1 MAESIKQKPTRLA
14 GPGLPDFRNL
24 GVMLRVLL
32 VVNLLALL
40 TVALRADELE
50 RLTAELALMA
60 GRVELPLLLAVLLL
74 YLLGPALRRLG
85 ARAGQA
91 AVFGVASLAVM
102 FSSPLTGADAPA
114 LLRALAWSWL
124 AAAIALLYF
133 DYRSWRFTPAL
144 AEARLM
150 ALTARIR
157 PHFFFNSLNGV
168 LGVIRSDPRRAERA
182 LEELADLFRAL
193 MQDHRERVPLR
204 DEVELCER
212 YVDLERLRLGDRLSV
227 RWEFG
232 GGGASRGDAGS
243 VAGGAIGK
251 LDPVN
256 ATLRGA
262 PGPAAARAEARAS
275 LLEVRA
281 SLLEARVPPLL
292 LQPLLE
298 NAVYHGIE
306 PSTEAGEVVVRVDR
320 RGEVLS
326 LEVDNPVCDAVRH
339 HAGNR
344 MALDNIRERLMLFY
358 DLEAGLEIDEGGGRY
373 RVRIRLPYRTSD

>member
-40 TVALRADELE
+40 TVALRADDAG
-50 RLTAELALMA
+50 RLAADLALMA

-74 YLLGPALRRLG
+74 YLLGPALLRLR

-91 AVFGVASLAVM
+91 AVFAVASLAVM
-102 FSSPLTGADAPA
+102 ISSPLTGAEAPA

-227 RWEFG
+227 RWAFG
-232 GGGASRGDAGS
+232 GEGASGGDAGS
-243 VAGGAIGK
+243 VAGGAIGE

-256 ATLRGA
+256 ATPRAGA
-262 PGPAAARAEARAS
+262 GLEAARAEARAS
-275 LLEVRA
+275 LLD
-281 SLLEARVPPLL
+281 ARVPPLL

-358 DLEAGLEIDEGGGRY
+358 DLEAGLEIEEGGGRY
-373 RVRIRLPYRTSD
+373 RVRIRLPYRTRD

>member
-1 MAESIKQKPTRLA
+1 MLESIKQKPAGLA

-40 TVALRADELE
+40 TVALRADDAG
-50 RLTAELALMA
+50 RLAAELALMA

-85 ARAGQA
+85 VRAGQA
-91 AVFGVASLAVM
+91 AVFGVASLAVLA
-102 FSSPLTGADAPA
+102 SSPLTGTDAPA
-114 LLRALAWSWL
+114 LVRALAWSWL

-193 MQDHRERVPLR
+193 MQDNRERVPLR

-212 YVDLERLRLGDRLSV
+212 YVDLERLRLGERLSV

-232 GGGASRGDAGS
+232 
-243 VAGGAIGK
+243 
-251 LDPVN
+251 
-256 ATLRGA
+256 
-262 PGPAAARAEARAS
+262 PAAGLGAEAAAADARER
-275 LLEVRA
+275 LLD
-281 SLLEARVPPLL
+281 ARVPPLL

-306 PSTEAGEVVVRVDR
+306 PSTETGEVVVRVER

-358 DLEAGLEIDEGGGRY
+358 DLEASLEIEEGGGRY
-373 RVRIRLPYRTSD
+373 RVRIRLPYRKSD

>member
-40 TVALRADELE
+40 TVALRADDAG
-50 RLTAELALMA
+50 RLAADLALMA

-74 YLLGPALRRLG
+74 YLLGPALRRLR

-91 AVFGVASLAVM
+91 AVFAVASLAVM
-102 FSSPLTGADAPA
+102 ISSPLTGADAPA

-124 AAAIALLYF
+124 AAAITLLYF
-133 DYRSWRFTPAL
+133 DYRNWRFTPAL

-227 RWEFG
+227 RWAFG
-232 GGGASRGDAGS
+232 GEGASGGDAGS
-243 VAGGAIGK
+243 VAGGAIGE
-251 LDPVN
+251 LDPLN
-256 ATLRGA
+256 ATPRAGA
-262 PGPAAARAEARAS
+262 GPEAARAEARAS
-275 LLEVRA
+275 LLD
-281 SLLEARVPPLL
+281 ARVPPLL

-358 DLEAGLEIDEGGGRY
+358 DLEAGLEIEEGGGRY
-373 RVRIRLPYRTSD
+373 RVRIRLPYRTRD

>member
-102 FSSPLTGADAPA
+102 ISSPLTGADAPA

-124 AAAIALLYF
+124 AAGIALLYF

-204 DEVELCER
+204 DEVVLCER
-212 YVDLERLRLGDRLSV
+212 YVDIERLRLGERLLV

-232 GGGASRGDAGS
+232 DAVASGGDAGP
-243 VAGGAIGK
+243 VTVGAIGE

-256 ATLRGA
+256 AVPSGA
-262 PGPAAARAEARAS
+262 LGPEAARAEAREA
-275 LLEVRA
+275 LLD
-281 SLLEARVPPLL
+281 ARVPPLL

-306 PSTEAGEVVVRVDR
+306 PSTETGEVVVRVAR

>member
-1 MAESIKQKPTRLA
+1 MAESIKQKPARLA

-40 TVALRADELE
+40 TVALRADDAG
-50 RLTAELALMA
+50 RLAADLALMA

-74 YLLGPALRRLG
+74 YLLGPALLRLR

-91 AVFGVASLAVM
+91 AVFAVASLAVM
-102 FSSPLTGADAPA
+102 ISSPLTGAEAPA

-227 RWEFG
+227 RWAFG
-232 GGGASRGDAGS
+232 GEGASGGDAGS
-243 VAGGAIGK
+243 VAGGAIGG

-256 ATLRGA
+256 ATPRAGA
-262 PGPAAARAEARAS
+262 GLEAARAEARAS
-275 LLEVRA
+275 LLD
-281 SLLEARVPPLL
+281 ARVPPLL

-320 RGEVLS
+320 RGEVLR

-358 DLEAGLEIDEGGGRY
+358 DLEAGLEIEEGGGRY
-373 RVRIRLPYRTSD
+373 RVRIRLPYRTRD

>member
-1 MAESIKQKPTRLA
+1 MAESIKQKPARLA

-40 TVALRADELE
+40 TVALRADDAG
-50 RLTAELALMA
+50 RLAADLALMA

-74 YLLGPALRRLG
+74 YLLGPALRRLR

-91 AVFGVASLAVM
+91 AVFAVASLAVM
-102 FSSPLTGADAPA
+102 ISSPLTGADAPA

-124 AAAIALLYF
+124 AAAITLLYF
-133 DYRSWRFTPAL
+133 DYRNWRFTPAL

-227 RWEFG
+227 RWAFG
-232 GGGASRGDAGS
+232 GEGASGGDAGS
-243 VAGGAIGK
+243 VAGGAIGE
-251 LDPVN
+251 LDPLN
-256 ATLRGA
+256 ATPRAGA
-262 PGPAAARAEARAS
+262 GPEAARAEARAS
-275 LLEVRA
+275 LLD
-281 SLLEARVPPLL
+281 ARVPPLL

-306 PSTEAGEVVVRVDR
+306 PSTETGEVVVRVAR

>member
-74 YLLGPALRRLG
+74 YLLGPALRRLR

-91 AVFGVASLAVM
+91 AVFAVASLAVM
-102 FSSPLTGADAPA
+102 TSSPLTGADAPA

-124 AAAIALLYF
+124 AAAITLLYF
-133 DYRSWRFTPAL
+133 DYRNWRFTPAL

-227 RWEFG
+227 RWAFG
-232 GGGASRGDAGS
+232 GEGASGGDAGS
-243 VAGGAIGK
+243 VAGGAIGE
-251 LDPVN
+251 LDPLN
-256 ATLRGA
+256 ATPRAGA
-262 PGPAAARAEARAS
+262 GPEAARAEARAS
-275 LLEVRA
+275 LLD
-281 SLLEARVPPLL
+281 ARVPPLL

-358 DLEAGLEIDEGGGRY
+358 DLEAGLEIEEGGGRY
-373 RVRIRLPYRTSD
+373 RVRIRLPYRTRD

>member
-1 MAESIKQKPTRLA
+1 MAESIKQKPARLA

-40 TVALRADELE
+40 TVALRADDAG
-50 RLTAELALMA
+50 RLAADLALMA

-74 YLLGPALRRLG
+74 YLLGPALRRLR

-91 AVFGVASLAVM
+91 AVFAVASLAVM
-102 FSSPLTGADAPA
+102 ISSPLTGADAPA

-124 AAAIALLYF
+124 AAAITLLYF
-133 DYRSWRFTPAL
+133 DYRNWRFTPAL

-227 RWEFG
+227 RWAFG
-232 GGGASRGDAGS
+232 GEGASGGDAGS
-243 VAGGAIGK
+243 VAGGAIGE

-256 ATLRGA
+256 ATPRAGA
-262 PGPAAARAEARAS
+262 GPEAARAEARAS
-275 LLEVRA
+275 LLD
-281 SLLEARVPPLL
+281 ARVPPLL

-358 DLEAGLEIDEGGGRY
+358 DLEAGLEIEEGGGRY
-373 RVRIRLPYRTSD
+373 RVRIRLPYRTRD

>member
-1 MAESIKQKPTRLA
+1 MAESIKQKPARLA

-102 FSSPLTGADAPA
+102 FSSPLTGAEAPA

-227 RWEFG
+227 RWAFG
-232 GGGASRGDAGS
+232 GEGASGGDAGS
-243 VAGGAIGK
+243 VAGGAIGE
-251 LDPVN
+251 LDPLN
-256 ATLRGA
+256 ATPRAGA
-262 PGPAAARAEARAS
+262 GPEAARAEARAS
-275 LLEVRA
+275 LLD
-281 SLLEARVPPLL
+281 ARVPPLL

-358 DLEAGLEIDEGGGRY
+358 DLEAGLEIEEGGGRY
-373 RVRIRLPYRTSD
+373 RVRIRLPYRTRD

>member
-1 MAESIKQKPTRLA
+1 MVQPARHKEKTPPGRRKGMAESIKQKPARLA

-40 TVALRADELE
+40 TVALRADEAE
-50 RLTAELALMA
+50 RLVAELALMA

-91 AVFGVASLAVM
+91 AVFAVASLAVM
-102 FSSPLTGADAPA
+102 ISSPLTGADAPA

-168 LGVIRSDPRRAERA
+168 LGVIRADPRRAERV

-193 MQDHRERVPLR
+193 MQDNRERVPLR

-212 YVDLERLRLGDRLSV
+212 YVDIERLRLDERLSV
-227 RWEFG
+227 RWVFG
-232 GGGASRGDAGS
+232 DEGGNGAGTQ
-243 VAGGAIGK
+243 GAIG
-251 LDPVN
+251 V
-256 ATLRGA
+256 AAGA
-262 PGPAAARAEARAS
+262 ASVAARHA
-275 LLEVRA
+275 
-281 SLLEARVPPLL
+281 LLEARVPPLL

-306 PSTEAGEVVVRVDR
+306 PSTAAGEVVVRVAR

-326 LEVDNPVCDAVRH
+326 LEVDNPVCEAGGH

-358 DLEAGLEIDEGGGRY
+358 DLEAGLEIEEGGGRY
-373 RVRIRLPYRTSD
+373 RVRIRLPYRTRD

>member
-1 MAESIKQKPTRLA
+1 MAESIKQKPARLA
-14 GPGLPDFRNL
+14 GPGLTDFRNL

-40 TVALRADELE
+40 TVALRADDAG
-50 RLTAELALMA
+50 RLAADLALMA

-74 YLLGPALRRLG
+74 YLLGPALRRLR

-91 AVFGVASLAVM
+91 AVFAVASLAVM
-102 FSSPLTGADAPA
+102 ISSPLTGADAPA

-124 AAAIALLYF
+124 AAAITLLYF
-133 DYRSWRFTPAL
+133 DYRNWRFTPAL

-204 DEVELCER
+204 DEVERCER

-232 GGGASRGDAGS
+232 GEGVSGGDAGS
-243 VAGGAIGK
+243 VAGGAIGE
-251 LDPVN
+251 LDPLN
-256 ATLRGA
+256 ATPRAGA
-262 PGPAAARAEARAS
+262 GPEAARAEARAS
-275 LLEVRA
+275 LLD
-281 SLLEARVPPLL
+281 ARVPPLL

-373 RVRIRLPYRTSD
+373 RVRIRLPYRTRD

>member
-1 MAESIKQKPTRLA
+1 MLESIKQKPARLA

-24 GVMLRVLL
+24 GVMLRLLL

-40 TVALRADELE
+40 TVALRADEAE
-50 RLTAELALMA
+50 RLVAELALMA

-85 ARAGQA
+85 VRAGQA
-91 AVFGVASLAVM
+91 AVVAVASLAVLV
-102 FSSPLTGADAPA
+102 SGALTGADAPV

-124 AAAIALLYF
+124 AAAVALLYF

-193 MQDHRERVPLR
+193 MQDNRERVPLR
-204 DEVELCER
+204 DEVDLCER

-232 GGGASRGDAGS
+232 GEGDTGAA
-243 VAGGAIGK
+243 
-251 LDPVN
+251 
-256 ATLRGA
+256 
-262 PGPAAARAEARAS
+262 PAATREA
-275 LLEVRA
+275 LFEV
-281 SLLEARVPPLL
+281 RVPPLL

-306 PSTEAGEVVVRVDR
+306 PSTETGEVVVRVAR

-326 LEVDNPVCDAVRH
+326 LEVDNPVCDADRH

-358 DLEAGLEIDEGGGRY
+358 DLEAGLDIDEGGGRY
-373 RVRIRLPYRTSD
+373 RVRIRLPYRTRD

>member
-1 MAESIKQKPTRLA
+1 MAESIKQKPARLA

-40 TVALRADELE
+40 TVALRADDAG
-50 RLTAELALMA
+50 RLAADLALMA

-74 YLLGPALRRLG
+74 YLLGPALRRLR

-91 AVFGVASLAVM
+91 AVFAVASLAVM
-102 FSSPLTGADAPA
+102 ISSPLTGADAPA

-124 AAAIALLYF
+124 AAAITLLYF
-133 DYRSWRFTPAL
+133 DYRNWRFTPAL

-227 RWEFG
+227 RWAFG
-232 GGGASRGDAGS
+232 GEGASGGDAGS
-243 VAGGAIGK
+243 VAGGAIGE
-251 LDPVN
+251 LDPLN
-256 ATLRGA
+256 ATPRAGA
-262 PGPAAARAEARAS
+262 GPEAARAEARAS
-275 LLEVRA
+275 LLD
-281 SLLEARVPPLL
+281 ARVPPLL

>member
-227 RWEFG
+227 RWAFG
-232 GGGASRGDAGS
+232 GEGASGGDAGS
-243 VAGGAIGK
+243 VAGGAIGE

-256 ATLRGA
+256 ATPRAGA
-262 PGPAAARAEARAS
+262 GLEAARAEARAS
-275 LLEVRA
+275 LLD
-281 SLLEARVPPLL
+281 ARVPPLL

-320 RGEVLS
+320 RGEVLR

>member
-1 MAESIKQKPTRLA
+1 MAESIKQKPARLA

-133 DYRSWRFTPAL
+133 DYRNWRFTPAL

-232 GGGASRGDAGS
+232 GEGVSGGDAGS
-243 VAGGAIGK
+243 VAGGAIGE

-256 ATLRGA
+256 AALRGA
-262 PGPAAARAEARAS
+262 PGPEAVRAEARAS
-275 LLEVRA
+275 LLA
-281 SLLEARVPPLL
+281 ARVPPLL

-358 DLEAGLEIDEGGGRY
+358 DLEAGLEIEEGGGRY
-373 RVRIRLPYRTSD
+373 RVRIRLPYRTRD

>member
-1 MAESIKQKPTRLA
+1 MPESIKQKPTRLA

-91 AVFGVASLAVM
+91 AVFGVASLAVLM
-102 FSSPLTGADAPA
+102 SSPLTGGDAPA

-124 AAAIALLYF
+124 AAAITLLYF
-133 DYRSWRFTPAL
+133 DYRNWRFTPAL

-204 DEVELCER
+204 DEVDLCER
-212 YVDLERLRLGDRLSV
+212 YVDLERLRLGDRLVV
-227 RWEFG
+227 RWAF
-232 GGGASRGDAGS
+232 GDAGR
-243 VAGGAIGK
+243 AGA
-251 LDPVN
+251 D
-256 ATLRGA
+256 
-262 PGPAAARAEARAS
+262 PAATRDA
-275 LLEVRA
+275 LLA
-281 SLLEARVPPLL
+281 ARVPPLL

-306 PSTEAGEVVVRVDR
+306 PSTATGEVVVRVAR

-326 LEVDNPVCDAVRH
+326 LEVDNPVCDTVRH

-373 RVRIRLPYRTSD
+373 RVRIRLPYRTRD

>member
-1 MAESIKQKPTRLA
+1 MAESIKQKPARLA

-40 TVALRADELE
+40 TVALRADDAG
-50 RLTAELALMA
+50 RLAADLALMA

-74 YLLGPALRRLG
+74 YLLGPALRRLR

-91 AVFGVASLAVM
+91 AVFAVASLAVM
-102 FSSPLTGADAPA
+102 ISSPLTGADAPA

-124 AAAIALLYF
+124 AAAITLLYF
-133 DYRSWRFTPAL
+133 DYRNWRFTPAL

-204 DEVELCER
+204 DEVERCER

-232 GGGASRGDAGS
+232 GEGVSGGDAGS
-243 VAGGAIGK
+243 VAGGAIGE
-251 LDPVN
+251 LDPLN
-256 ATLRGA
+256 ATPRAGA
-262 PGPAAARAEARAS
+262 GPEAARAEARAS
-275 LLEVRA
+275 LLD
-281 SLLEARVPPLL
+281 ARVPPLL

-373 RVRIRLPYRTSD
+373 RVRIRLPYRTRD

>member
-1 MAESIKQKPTRLA
+1 MAESIKQKPARLA

-40 TVALRADELE
+40 TVALRADEAE
-50 RLTAELALMA
+50 RLMAELALMA

-102 FSSPLTGADAPA
+102 FSSPLTGAEAPA

-227 RWEFG
+227 RWAFG
-232 GGGASRGDAGS
+232 GEGASGGDAGS
-243 VAGGAIGK
+243 VAGGAIGE
-251 LDPVN
+251 LDPLN
-256 ATLRGA
+256 ATPRAGA
-262 PGPAAARAEARAS
+262 GPEAARAEAREA
-275 LLEVRA
+275 LLD
-281 SLLEARVPPLL
+281 ARVPTLL

-358 DLEAGLEIDEGGGRY
+358 DLEAGLEIEEGGGRY
-373 RVRIRLPYRTSD
+373 RVRIRLPYRTRD

>member
-1 MAESIKQKPTRLA
+1 MAESIKQKPARLA

-40 TVALRADELE
+40 TVALRADDAG
-50 RLTAELALMA
+50 RLAADLALMA

-74 YLLGPALRRLG
+74 YLLGPALRRLR

-91 AVFGVASLAVM
+91 AVFAVASLAVM
-102 FSSPLTGADAPA
+102 ISSPLTGADAPA

-124 AAAIALLYF
+124 AAAITLLYF
-133 DYRSWRFTPAL
+133 DYRNWRFTPAL

-227 RWEFG
+227 RWAFG
-232 GGGASRGDAGS
+232 GEGASGGDAGS
-243 VAGGAIGK
+243 VAGGAIGE
-251 LDPVN
+251 LDPLN
-256 ATLRGA
+256 ATRRAGA
-262 PGPAAARAEARAS
+262 GPEAARAEARAS
-275 LLEVRA
+275 LLD
-281 SLLEARVPPLL
+281 ARVPPLL

-358 DLEAGLEIDEGGGRY
+358 DLEAGLEIEEGGGRY
-373 RVRIRLPYRTSD
+373 RVRIRLPYRTRD

>member
-1 MAESIKQKPTRLA
+1 MAESIKQKPARLA

-40 TVALRADELE
+40 TVALRADEFE
-50 RLTAELALMA
+50 RLAAELALMA
-60 GRVELPLLLAVLLL
+60 GRLELPLLLAVLLL

-91 AVFGVASLAVM
+91 GVFGVASLAVII
-102 FSSPLTGADAPA
+102 SSPLTGADAPA

-124 AAAIALLYF
+124 AAAITLLYF
-133 DYRSWRFTPAL
+133 DYRNWRYTPAL

-193 MQDHRERVPLR
+193 MQDNRERVPLR

-212 YVDLERLRLGDRLSV
+212 YVDLERLRLGDRLTV
-227 RWEFG
+227 RWAFG
-232 GGGASRGDAGS
+232 GEGAAGGDAGS
-243 VAGGAIGK
+243 VAGGAVGE
-251 LDPVN
+251 LGPVS

-262 PGPAAARAEARAS
+262 PGPEAARAEARAS
-275 LLEVRA
+275 LLEARA
-281 SLLEARVPPLL
+281 SLLEALVPPLL

-298 NAVYHGIE
+298 NAGLPRHRAVNRSRRSGGACR
-306 PSTEAGEVVVRVDR
+306 SAR
-320 RGEVLS
+320 RGAAS
-326 LEVDNPVCDAVRH
+326 R
-339 HAGNR
+339 
-344 MALDNIRERLMLFY
+344 
-358 DLEAGLEIDEGGGRY
+358 GG
-373 RVRIRLPYRTSD
+373 

>member
-1 MAESIKQKPTRLA
+1 MAESIKQKPARLA

-40 TVALRADELE
+40 TVALRADEFE
-50 RLTAELALMA
+50 RLAAELALMA
-60 GRVELPLLLAVLLL
+60 GRLELPLLLAVLLL
-74 YLLGPALRRLG
+74 YLLGPALRRPG

-91 AVFGVASLAVM
+91 GVFGVASLAVII
-102 FSSPLTGADAPA
+102 SSPLTGADAPA

-124 AAAIALLYF
+124 AAAITLLYF
-133 DYRSWRFTPAL
+133 DYRNWRYTPAL

-193 MQDHRERVPLR
+193 MQDNRERVPLR

-212 YVDLERLRLGDRLSV
+212 YVDLERLRLGDRLTV
-227 RWEFG
+227 RWAFG
-232 GGGASRGDAGS
+232 GEGAAGGDAGS
-243 VAGGAIGK
+243 VAGGAVGE
-251 LDPVN
+251 LDSVS

-262 PGPAAARAEARAS
+262 PGPEAARAEA
-275 LLEVRA
+275 RA

-320 RGEVLS
+320 RGEVLR

>member
-1 MAESIKQKPTRLA
+1 MAESIKQKPARLA

-40 TVALRADELE
+40 TVALRADDAG
-50 RLTAELALMA
+50 RLAADLALMA

-74 YLLGPALRRLG
+74 YLLGPALRRLR

-91 AVFGVASLAVM
+91 AVFAVASLAVM
-102 FSSPLTGADAPA
+102 ISSPLTGADAPA

-227 RWEFG
+227 RWAFG
-232 GGGASRGDAGS
+232 GEGASGGDAGS
-243 VAGGAIGK
+243 VAGGAIGE

-256 ATLRGA
+256 ATPRAGA
-262 PGPAAARAEARAS
+262 GLEAARAEARAS
-275 LLEVRA
+275 LLD
-281 SLLEARVPPLL
+281 ARVPPLL

-358 DLEAGLEIDEGGGRY
+358 DLEAGLEIEEGGGRY
-373 RVRIRLPYRTSD
+373 RVRIRLPYRTRD